1 MITDPHFER
10 EQDKYD
16 NPIPSREYILEYLRA
31 QKSPVT
37 RDKIAEALKIT
48 EEEPLEALRRRLR
61 AMERDGQLVFTRGQS
76 YGLPEKMDLLS
87 GTIIGHRDGFGFLK
101 LEEGGDDL
109 FINNRD
115 MLMYFHG
122 DKVLAQKAGTDR
134 RGRREAR
141 IVRLVQE
148 RSAALVGRYH
158 VDGGMAFV
166 IADDRRINQEI
177 LIANEDNNGAR
188 AGDVVVVELTRR
200 PGRFVKAAGKVTE
213 VLGKTMAPGMEIEI
227 ALRNY
232 DLPHTWS
239 DIIEKKLKRIPDE
252 VPDSDKQGRVD
263 LRHLPLVTIDGEDAR
278 DFDDAVYAEKKPG
291 GGWRLWV
298 AIADVSHYVRTDSA
312 LDVEARERG
321 NSVYFPS
328 QVIPMLPEKISNGLC
343 SLNPHV
349 DRLCMVAEMTIA
361 ASGKLSGYKFY
372 PAVMHSHARFTYTQV
387 ADMLEGGV
395 IAPEHQALFPHLQCL
410 QSLYL
415 TLDERR
421 AERGAIAFETL
432 ETQFIFNEQRKI
444 DKIVPRGRNQAHKI
458 IEECMI
464 LANVA
469 SAKFVK
475 KNKGEVLY
483 RVHEAP
489 SEQKLANF
497 KEFLAERGLS
507 MEGGLEPTPADYQGI
522 MLKIADRPDAE
533 LIQVMLLRS
542 MRQAIYSPDNDG
554 HFGLALEEY
563 SHFTSPIR
571 RYPDLVLHRVIK
583 FLLANSE
590 GTVKDKWTQDG
601 GFQYTLAE
609 LDSLGEECSTTERR
623 ADEATRDVS
632 DWLKCEYMQDH
643 VGDDFDAVIASVT
656 NFGLFVRLNDLFI
669 DGLVH
674 ISSLASDYY
683 QFDAMRQRLV
693 GENTRQVYQVGDPVS
708 VKVAAV
714 NLDDRQIDLIMIGD
728 NSKGQGK
735 RRNSN
740 KPLTARDRVKLEG
753 AKSARGAKEG
763 DKPSKGRG
771 KKVASEGTGSAVS
784 KDSANKGSA
793 KKSTSKKTR
802 VKKPNAKKADA
813 KKTDAKKTAVKKPL
827 ASKSKAKKTD
837 ANKANNSESTAKA
850 AEAKSSKRK

>member
-1 MITDPHFER
+1 MINDPHFER

-31 QKSPVT
+31 QKSPVS
-37 RDKIAEALKIT
+37 RDKIAEALSIT
-48 EEEPLEALRRRLR
+48 DEVPLEALRRRLR

-76 YGLPEKMDLLS
+76 YGLPERMDLLS
-87 GTIIGHRDGFGFLK
+87 GTVLGHRDGFGFFK
-101 LEEGGDDL
+101 PDEGGDDL

-141 IVRLVQE
+141 IVRLVHE
-148 RSAALVGRYH
+148 RTAALVGRYH
-158 VDGGMAFV
+158 VDGGMGFV
-166 IADDRRINQEI
+166 IADDRRITQEI
-177 LIANEDNNGAR
+177 LIASEDTLGAR

-200 PGRFVKAAGKVTE
+200 PGRFVKAAAKVTE

-239 DIIEKKLKRIPDE
+239 AIIEKKLKRIPDE
-252 VPDSDKQGRVD
+252 VTEEDKLGRVD

-278 DFDDAVYAEKKPG
+278 DFDDAVYAEAKPS

-312 LDVEARERG
+312 LDTEARSRG

-343 SLNPHV
+343 SLKPKV
-349 DRLCMVAEMTIA
+349 DRLCMVAEMTISA
-361 ASGKLSGYKFY
+361 AGKLSGTKFY

-387 ADMLEGGV
+387 ADMLEGGA
-395 IAPEHQALFPHLQCL
+395 IAPEHEALFPHLLCL

-415 TLDERR
+415 ILDERR

-475 KNKGEVLY
+475 KHKGEVLY

-507 MEGGLEPTPADYQGI
+507 MDGGLEPTPTDYQNL
-522 MLKIADRPDAE
+522 MLKIADRPDFE

-542 MRQAIYSPDNDG
+542 MRQAVYSPDNEG
-554 HFGLALEEY
+554 HFGLALEAY

-583 FLLANSE
+583 YLLAKEQDN
-590 GTVKDKWTQDG
+590 VNDKWTQDG
-601 GFQYTLAE
+601 GYLYQIEE
-609 LDSLGEECSTTERR
+609 LDALGEECSTTERR

-643 VGDDFDAVIASVT
+643 VGDTFDAVIASVT
-656 NFGLFVRLNDLFI
+656 SFGLFVRLNELFI

-683 QFDAMRQRLV
+683 QFDPMRQRLI
-693 GENTRQVYQVGDPVS
+693 GENSRQVYQVGDPVT

-714 NLDDRQIDLIMIGD
+714 NLDDRQIDLLMVGD
-728 NSKGQGK
+728 NTKGAGKTVRKGSK
-735 RRNSN
+735 
-740 KPLTARDRVKLEG
+740 PTTARQRVNAEG
-753 AKSARGAKEG
+753 AKSARGKSSAKS
-763 DKPSKGRG
+763 DKPKSDKPKSDKSKSDKPKSDKPKASKRRSSG
-771 KKVASEGTGSAVS
+771 KASSPAAKPAAVKKSSAV
-784 KDSANKGSA
+784 AQ
-793 KKSTSKKTR
+793 
-802 VKKPNAKKADA
+802 
-813 KKTDAKKTAVKKPL
+813 KTDAAKPDSSVKKNP
-827 ASKSKAKKTD
+827 AKR
-837 ANKANNSESTAKA
+837 
-850 AEAKSSKRK
+850 SKRK

>member
-1 MITDPHFER
+1 MINDPHFER

-31 QKSPVT
+31 QKSPVS
-37 RDKIAEALKIT
+37 RDKIAQALNIT

-76 YGLPEKMDLLS
+76 YGLPERMDLLS
-87 GTIIGHRDGFGFLK
+87 GSVIGHRDGFGFFK
-101 LEEGGDDL
+101 PDEGGDDL

-148 RSAALVGRYH
+148 RTAALVGRYH
-158 VDGGMAFV
+158 VDGGMGFV
-166 IADDRRINQEI
+166 IADDRRITQEI
-177 LIANEDNNGAR
+177 LIDNNDRNGAR

-200 PGRFVKAAGKVTE
+200 PGRFVKAAAKVTE

-239 DIIEKKLKRIPDE
+239 AVIEKKLKRIPDE
-252 VPDSDKQGRVD
+252 VPESDKEGRVD

-278 DFDDAVYAEKKPG
+278 DFDDAVYAQVKPS

-312 LDVEARERG
+312 LDTEARSRG

-349 DRLCMVAEMTIA
+349 DRLCMVAEMTISA
-361 ASGKLSGYKFY
+361 AGKLSGTKFY

-387 ADMLEGGV
+387 ADMLEGGP
-395 IAPEHQALFPHLQCL
+395 IAPEHEALFPHLLCL

-415 TLDERR
+415 TLDQRR

-444 DKIVPRGRNQAHKI
+444 EKIVPRSRNQAHKI

-475 KNKGEVLY
+475 KHKGEVLY

-507 MEGGLEPTPADYQGI
+507 MDGGLEPTPTDYQNL
-522 MLKIADRPDAE
+522 MLKIADRPDFE

-542 MRQAIYSPDNDG
+542 MRQAIYTPDNEG
-554 HFGLALEEY
+554 HFGLALEAY

-571 RYPDLVLHRVIK
+571 RYPDLILHRVIK
-583 FLLANSE
+583 YLLANE
-590 GTVKDKWTQDG
+590 QGEVKDKWTSDG
-601 GFQYTLAE
+601 GYQYQLEE
-609 LDSLGEECSTTERR
+609 LDLLGEECSTTERR

-643 VGDDFDAVIASVT
+643 VGDTFDAVIASVT
-656 NFGLFVRLNDLFI
+656 SFGLFVRLNELFI

-683 QFDAMRQRLV
+683 QFDPMRQRLV
-693 GENTRQVYQVGDPVS
+693 GENTRQVYQVGDEVT

-714 NLDDRQIDLIMIGD
+714 NLDDRQIDLLMEGD
-728 NSKGQGK
+728 SGKGRGK
-735 RRNSN
+735 KPRAGN
-740 KPLTARDRVKLEG
+740 KPLTARERANLEG
-753 AKSARGAKEG
+753 AKASRSTSGEQSDKPKARRSRSGAKPTG
-763 DKPSKGRG
+763 AKKPAGSK
-771 KKVASEGTGSAVS
+771 S
-784 KDSANKGSA
+784 SA
-793 KKSTSKKTR
+793 KTKDAGKTKSTVKKTS
-802 VKKPNAKKADA
+802 AKR
-813 KKTDAKKTAVKKPL
+813 
-827 ASKSKAKKTD
+827 
-837 ANKANNSESTAKA
+837 
-850 AEAKSSKRK
+850 SKRK

>member
-1 MITDPHFER
+1 MINDPHFER

-31 QKSPVT
+31 QKSPVS
-37 RDKIAEALKIT
+37 RDKIAQALNIT

-76 YGLPEKMDLLS
+76 YGLPERMDLLS
-87 GTIIGHRDGFGFLK
+87 GSVIGHRDGFGFFK
-101 LEEGGDDL
+101 PDDGGDDL
-109 FINNRD
+109 YINNRD

-148 RSAALVGRYH
+148 RTAALVGRYH
-158 VDGGMAFV
+158 VDGGMGFV
-166 IADDRRINQEI
+166 IADDRRITQEI
-177 LIANEDNNGAR
+177 LIDNNDRNGAR

-200 PGRFVKAAGKVTE
+200 PGRFVKAAAKVTE

-239 DIIEKKLKRIPDE
+239 AVIEKKLKRIPDE
-252 VPDSDKQGRVD
+252 VTEEDKLGRVD

-278 DFDDAVYAEKKPG
+278 DFDDAVYAETKPS

-312 LDVEARERG
+312 LDIEARARG

-343 SLNPHV
+343 SLKPQV
-349 DRLCMVAEMTIA
+349 DRLCMVAEMTISA
-361 ASGKLSGYKFY
+361 AGKLSSTKFY

-387 ADMLEGGV
+387 ADMLEGGP
-395 IAPEHQALFPHLQCL
+395 IAPEHEALFPHLLCL

-444 DKIVPRGRNQAHKI
+444 EKIVPRGRNQAHKI

-475 KNKGEVLY
+475 KHKGEVLY

-507 MEGGLEPTPADYQGI
+507 MDGGLDPTPTDYQNL
-522 MLKIADRPDAE
+522 MLKIAERPDFE

-542 MRQAIYSPDNDG
+542 MRQAIYSPDNEG
-554 HFGLALEEY
+554 HFGLALEAY

-571 RYPDLVLHRVIK
+571 RYPDLILHRVIK
-583 FLLANSE
+583 YLLAKEQGDVS
-590 GTVKDKWTQDG
+590 DKWTRDG
-601 GFQYTLAE
+601 GYQYQIEE
-609 LDSLGEECSTTERR
+609 LDLLGEECSTTERR

-643 VGDDFDAVIASVT
+643 VGDTFEAVIASVT
-656 NFGLFVRLNDLFI
+656 SFGLFVRLNELFI

-683 QFDAMRQRLV
+683 QFDQMRQRLI
-693 GENTRQVYQVGDPVS
+693 GENTRQVYQVGDAVI

-714 NLDDRQIDLIMIGD
+714 NLDDRQIDLLMVGD
-728 NSKGQGK
+728 SSKGSGK
-735 RRNSN
+735 RPRAA
-740 KPLTARDRVKLEG
+740 KVMTARERANLEG
-753 AKSARGAKEG
+753 AKKSEPKQDKPKARKSRSGAKSSG
-763 DKPSKGRG
+763 
-771 KKVASEGTGSAVS
+771 
-784 KDSANKGSA
+784 
-793 KKSTSKKTR
+793 
-802 VKKPNAKKADA
+802 VKKPADA
-813 KKTDAKKTAVKKPL
+813 KKSSTKKKSSDPVNAKSTVKKT
-827 ASKSKAKKTD
+827 SAKR
-837 ANKANNSESTAKA
+837 
-850 AEAKSSKRK
+850 SKRK